1 MEPQEQDAPR
11 IDRSITLNLVG
22 DWGQA
27 TFHKILGWLSQEF
40 CDRAGPRSRTRIWTI
55 CGGGSEA
62 IPLVHNGEADLC
74 VVTPNQL
81 MPGAISGQGI
91 FAQYGPMPHLRAL
104 AVLPQRDRMI
114 LAVHPKFGV
123 QSFEDIR
130 QKSPALEIA
139 TSKDDG
145 TSFIGYVATQLL
157 AAHGV
162 TTETLQKS
170 GGKFVEFTRPH
181 ECLAA
186 ALDGRA
192 NAVIQEAIML
202 PEWNKLVEHHGWI
215 PIQVEAQALQN
226 LSQTIGLSSVRLPE
240 KFWSTR
246 PEEIQALD
254 FSDFLLVVRHD
265 MPNDVA
271 ELFTWCLVHTRVNL
285 ERQFKHIPSEK
296 SALTYPLDPVA
307 MSKTSLELHPGARKV
322 YQDIG
327 VFGR

>member
-1 MEPQEQDAPR
+1 MESAKPDAPT
-11 IDRSITLNLVG
+11 IDRSITLDLIG

-62 IPLVHNGEADLC
+62 VPMVHNGEADLC

-81 MPGAISGQGI
+81 MPGALSGQGI
-91 FAQYGPMPHLRAL
+91 FAQYGPMPHLKAL

-114 LAVHPKFGV
+114 LAVHPSLGV

-130 QKSPALEIA
+130 QKSPKLEIA

-157 AAHGV
+157 AAHGI
-162 TTETLQKS
+162 TAEALQEV
-170 GGKFVEFTRPH
+170 GGRFLQFTRPH

-202 PEWNKLVEHHGWI
+202 SEWNELIEKRGWAPIPVESR
-215 PIQVEAQALQN
+215 ALQS
-226 LSQTIGLSSVRLPE
+226 LSDMPGYQGATLAPY
-240 KFWSTR
+240 FWSTR
-246 PEEIQALD
+246 SDEIQALD
-254 FSDFLLVVRHD
+254 FSDFLLVVRED
-265 MPNDVA
+265 MPHDVA
-271 ELFTWCLVHTRVNL
+271 ELLTWSLVHTRANL
-285 ERQFKHIPSEK
+285 ERQFKHIPPEK
-296 SALTYPLDPVA
+296 CALTYPLDPVQMA
-307 MSKTSLELHPGARKV
+307 KTSLDLHPAAKKV
-322 YQDIG
+322 YEAIG
-327 VFGR
+327 ALGS

>member
-1 MEPQEQDAPR
+1 MAPQVQNAPT
-11 IDRSITLNLVG
+11 IDRSITLDLVG

-40 CDRAGPRSRTRIWTI
+40 CDRAGPRSRTRTWTV
-55 CGGGSEA
+55 CGGGVEA

-81 MPGAISGQGI
+81 MAGAISGQGI
-91 FAQYGPMPHLRAL
+91 FAQYGSMPHLRAL

-114 LAVHPKFGV
+114 LAVHPKLGV

-130 QKSPALEIA
+130 QTAPALEIA

-157 AAHGV
+157 AAHGI
-162 TTETLQKS
+162 TTETLRKS

-186 ALDGRA
+186 AIDGRA

-202 PEWNKLVEHHGWI
+202 PEWNELVEKHGWI
-215 PIQVEAQALQN
+215 PIQVETAAIKSL
-226 LSQTIGLSSVRLPE
+226 LVPGFSGDSLPE
-240 KFWSTR
+240 HFWSTR
-246 PEEIQALD
+246 PDEIHAID
-254 FSDFLLVVRHD
+254 FSDFLLVVRDD
-265 MPNDVA
+265 MPSDVA
-271 ELFTWCLVHTRVNL
+271 ELLTWCLVHTRANL
-285 ERQFKHIPSEK
+285 ERQFKHIPPEK
-296 SALTYPLDPVA
+296 CALTYPLDPVA

-327 VFGR
+327 VLRG